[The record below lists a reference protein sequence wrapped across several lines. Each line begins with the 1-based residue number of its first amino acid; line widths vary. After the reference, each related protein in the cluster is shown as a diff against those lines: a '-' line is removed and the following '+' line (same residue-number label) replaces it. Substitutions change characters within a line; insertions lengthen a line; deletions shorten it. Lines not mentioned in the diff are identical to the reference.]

1 MKKAFYKKLL
11 AISNRLNSNYIDRIR
26 SKKSD
31 FTRQR
36 KISIQDLFLQMIANK
51 GRAQKN
57 ELHEYYSEV
66 KASMDVSATAFY
78 NARMKFNPEALLA
91 IMQDLTKEEY
101 ENPVDLVTLNGYYV
115 LAVDGSDFSLPNTTD
130 IVEKYGHSINQ
141 TENLDHRLKIHY
153 YKTCKF

>member
-1 MKKAFYKKLL
+1 
-11 AISNRLNSNYIDRIR
+11 
-26 SKKSD
+26 
-31 FTRQR
+31 
-36 KISIQDLFLQMIANK
+36 MIANK

-115 LAVDGSDFSLPNTTD
+115 LAVDGSEFLLPNTAE
-130 IVEKYGHSINQ
+130 IREKYGHSTNQ
-141 TENLDHRLKIHY
+141 SEHLGQAMSSISTILTVSTNY
-153 YKTCKF
+153 S